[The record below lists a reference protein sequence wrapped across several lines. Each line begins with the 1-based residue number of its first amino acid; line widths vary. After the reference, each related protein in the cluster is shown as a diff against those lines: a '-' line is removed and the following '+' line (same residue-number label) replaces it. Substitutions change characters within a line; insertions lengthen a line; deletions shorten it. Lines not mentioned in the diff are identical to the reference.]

1 VKLTKENGAI
11 PAVPGLQWKIVSQG
25 VNRRDAAYN
34 GVVFEVKKEIPARIS
49 AQEA

>member
-1 VKLTKENGAI
+1 MSLF
-11 PAVPGLQWKIVSQG
+11 GLVHGSTQ
-25 VNRRDAAYN
+25 YN

>member
-1 VKLTKENGAI
+1 MENRFTSREQAR
-11 PAVPGLQWKIVSQG
+11 S
-25 VNRRDAAYN
+25 AYN